1 MDETE
6 KYKQRLEAIAEKRR
20 LQEEQDRAK
29 REMEDEKLRLQ
40 QLKRKSLRDQWL
52 MEGAPL
58 SPTSLDTQSPPS
70 PLWGFQT
77 QENENHTDRLQS
89 ESEQLAEEKENLK
102 EQMEDGQTEA
112 VKSAEAKEEKAWS
125 NVVQNG
131 ENNASELEAIKDQLK
146 INQRLPL
153 VESAVVL
160 TNGGKNE
167 NTNTS
172 NRALEQSTQP
182 TTNGPA
188 GDTEAVVSMNVE
200 GVLILG
206 VSEAESGQVPAVS
219 NNEEEEEG
227 TLVMRAE
234 CVIITDEGNDVPED
248 LTPQE
253 DQQEMAQSEESS
265 PPNPETSKE
274 EGKVVEGL
282 LKTEVSPET
291 IKQTDKSEA
300 TEITAE
306 PQPATEDV
314 DVEGEIKTNE
324 EKNAAG
330 QDKQSEGLT
339 SVPPQ
344 SQASA
349 LESTTEDSVPA
360 HSEAQPS
367 TVTPEAEDEVEL
379 SPEGA
384 ETAFEAEAHVTLPDE
399 FQEVPLSDSQEDQRA
414 DTLPAEKEPL
424 LLQAKTPCTQEEPAA
439 AKSPSSRDLH
449 STASAI
455 QGEETEVPKHKACQC
470 CTVM

>member
-1 MDETE
+1 RMDETE

-102 EQMEDGQTEA
+102 EQMEDGQT
-112 VKSAEAKEEKAWS
+112 VKIYLLVFLLLLVLSS
-125 NVVQNG
+125 
-131 ENNASELEAIKDQLK
+131 EAIKDQLK

-414 DTLPAEKEPL
+414 
-424 LLQAKTPCTQEEPAA
+424 KTPCTQE
-439 AKSPSSRDLH
+439 D
-449 STASAI
+449 TASAI